1 MGSSPAKCC
10 TWCNIHLLR
19 LMRHVR
25 KIGTLGPFG
34 YMEAQERA
42 AAGGW
47 RYHAMVQCPGRASVA
62 NASAVSLSHARTTQ
76 FGVGTQTRPCVCFCE
91 LVSRYAWHDS
101 IPVFSAA
108 DPDEGERGG
117 PISRTSGHLDRL
129 SAKIECAAVGRATD
143 TRCSHGCNLH
153 QYRIM

>member
-1 MGSSPAKCC
+1 MGSSPARCD
-10 TWCNIHLLR
+10 TWWHIHLLR

-25 KIGTLGPFG
+25 KIGTLDPFG
-34 YMEAQERA
+34 HMEAQERA

-101 IPVFSAA
+101 IPVCSAA

-153 QYRIM
+153 QYRTM